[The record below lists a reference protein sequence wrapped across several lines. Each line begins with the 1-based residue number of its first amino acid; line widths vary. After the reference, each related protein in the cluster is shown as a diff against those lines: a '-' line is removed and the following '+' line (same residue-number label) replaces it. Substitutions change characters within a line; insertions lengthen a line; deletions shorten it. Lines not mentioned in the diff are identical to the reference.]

1 MAITP
6 QNWTKVKEGSEIVKE
21 KIAGVERNLSYSPFL
36 ATPPYFAEWLIQG

>member
-21 KIAGVERNLSYSPFL
+21 KIAGVERNV
-36 ATPPYFAEWLIQG
+36 